1 MTDIANLSN
10 VAYKKGNWMRYTL
23 WGLAS
28 LCIAILIYTFIN
40 VMNTEVSAN
49 VPDGYKFSVSNDYH
63 TRVRTTYYVYEDK
76 ILVEDE
82 GFNDDSVDRTVKI
95 YDDINTDL
103 LQLDVEDTIE
113 ICEYGSCSQV
123 PKVLVTIKQLLSRKV
138 GREYIGL

>member
-1 MTDIANLSN
+1 M
-10 VAYKKGNWMRYTL
+10 
-23 WGLAS
+23 AS